1 MAGTLQVNEHS
12 AWTPAGWIFNNILER
27 VALRLEPE
35 DEELANE
42 VFDALGPSPGHLDL
56 CLTSVARMQRFTHA
70 AEEVERRAQD
80 AGASAFP
87 DHSFYTPFI
96 QELQQLLQLLHAD
109 PRTGSE

>member
-12 AWTPAGWIFNNILER
+12 AWIPAGWIFNNILER

-56 CLTSVARMQRFTHA
+56 CLTSVTRMQRFTQA
-70 AEEVERRAQD
+70 AEEVHRRAQE

-87 DHSFYTPFI
+87 DESFFMPFI
-96 QELQQLLQLLHAD
+96 QELQQLLQILHAD
-109 PRTGSE
+109 PRTGDE